1 MSDIPDFDYNFKK
14 ISIMNFMCP
23 ITHSLMVDP
32 VILIDG
38 HTYERK
44 AIERWL
50 TNHETSP
57 KTNLPLVNKILIPNI
72 SIKVMIDEMV
82 SSGELDEKLY
92 NEYISRKVEVD
103 TQPQRPSSP
112 KKEEGETSDSDDSS
126 DSDDLSELE
135 QWPVLEVSYE
145 EILRHRRSFLHPDL
159 HDQLEYNSPD
169 NRI

>member
-1 MSDIPDFDYNFKK
+1 MTEITNQNSIKLG
-14 ISIMNFMCP
+14 IMNFMCP
-23 ITHSLMVDP
+23 ITHSLMIDP

-50 TNHETSP
+50 INHETSP

-103 TQPQRPSSP
+103 TQSQPPSSP

-126 DSDDLSELE
+126 DSDDPLE
-135 QWPVLEVSYE
+135 QWPTLEVSYE
-145 EILRHRRSFLHPDL
+145 EILRHRRQFLHPDL

>member
-1 MSDIPDFDYNFKK
+1 MTENTNQNSIKLG
-14 ISIMNFMCP
+14 IMNFMCP

-50 TNHETSP
+50 TNNETSP
-57 KTNLPLVNKILIPNI
+57 KTNLLLVNKILIPNI
-72 SIKVMIDEMV
+72 SIKVMIDEIIL
-82 SSGELDEKLY
+82 SGELDEKLC
-92 NEYISRKVEVD
+92 NEYISQKVEVD
-103 TQPQRPSSP
+103 TQSQPPSSS
-112 KKEEGETSDSDDSS
+112 KKEEDETSASDDSS
-126 DSDDLSELE
+126 DSNDLSELE